1 MEVISGESDED
12 EVVEASEDVVEVG
25 TEEITG
31 EVEEEVDTIEMI
43 DEIGIVATET
53 GKTEEM

>member
-1 MEVISGESDED
+1 VEVISGESDED

>member
-12 EVVEASEDVVEVG
+12 EVVEASEDVVEAG

-31 EVEEEVDTIEMI
+31 EGEEEVDTIEMI

>member
-1 MEVISGESDED
+1 MDVISGESDED
-12 EVVEASEDVVEVG
+12 EVVEASEDVVEAG